1 MALISITEKLQKEW
15 TSPIYAFFES
25 DPIITEIDGRRV
37 HEFKCMARGCK
48 QRVRRYLDKKDAR
61 STGNMRKHVRSCW
74 GAAVLEA
81 AGQAKDAQEVRDK
94 IVKSVLR
101 DGSITAAFERK
112 GKGNVTYSHRQL
124 TKAETR

>member
-1 MALISITEKLQKEW
+1 
-15 TSPIYAFFES
+15 
-25 DPIITEIDGRRV
+25 V
-37 HEFKCMARGCK
+37 HEFKCLARGCK
-48 QRVRRYLDKKDAR
+48 QTVRRFLDKKDAR

-81 AGQAKDAQEVRDK
+81 AGQAKDAREVREK

-112 GKGNVTYSHRQL
+112 GKGNITYSNRQH